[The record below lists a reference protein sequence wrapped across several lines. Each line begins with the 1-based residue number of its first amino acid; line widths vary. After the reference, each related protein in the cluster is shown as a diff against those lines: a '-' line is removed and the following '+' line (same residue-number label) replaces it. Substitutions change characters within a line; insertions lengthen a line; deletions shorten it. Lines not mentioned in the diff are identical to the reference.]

1 MARRYKLQRIQ
12 VVTLGTLVAF
22 GMGLTS
28 EGAGARSLRSRQIPE
43 APQNTMSSAPIMAI
57 VSIASQRVSLYDPN
71 GGVLRAR
78 VSTGRTDYET
88 PVGIYSVLNKEEEHY
103 SNVYDDASMPFMQ
116 RITWSGLALHA
127 GVLPGYPASHGC
139 VRMPNNFAEQIFPLT
154 KIGMRVIVA
163 HDDVP
168 PIEISHPFLS
178 KVLSAPAQSGMALP
192 MAYQAQDITRSRPFQ
207 PDLHNWPSREAQ
219 FEALKAIAAE
229 KSAEADAAT
238 ARADAF
244 KRAAAANFSKRG
256 KAAKALRVAAFAKRA
271 AENKLAQ
278 AERGLESANSVSAI
292 KNWEEARS
300 KTSSVI
306 TDAEAKIVSLTI
318 KLMIAHEE
326 FERAREEAAP
336 AEAAKAAAES
346 VAKEAERKTLPLSIF
361 ISLKTQRLYVRQGYE
376 PVFDAPIQISDPDRA
391 IGTHLYTAVDFM
403 NQGKD
408 LRWTAVSLLH
418 RTSDEINLVSS
429 KKKRRMENHGDDLR
443 LTDERLATSALNR
456 ITLPPDVVVRLSGQI
471 WPRSS
476 LIVSDEEMSKETG
489 KATDFI
495 VLISGEPQGG
505 LKKRRR
511 QAPSDFYPYDSDDYY
526 GDYRYR
532 PRRYR
537 QINSFTWW

>member
-1 MARRYKLQRIQ
+1 MARRYQLQRIQ

-163 HDDVP
+163 HDDVA

-300 KTSSVI
+300 KTSSAI

-346 VAKEAERKTLPLSIF
+346 VAKEAERKTLAPFHIHKSEDAAPL
-361 ISLKTQRLYVRQGYE
+361 R
-376 PVFDAPIQISDPDRA
+376 
-391 IGTHLYTAVDFM
+391 
-403 NQGKD
+403 
-408 LRWTAVSLLH
+408 
-418 RTSDEINLVSS
+418 
-429 KKKRRMENHGDDLR
+429 
-443 LTDERLATSALNR
+443 SAG
-456 ITLPPDVVVRLSGQI
+456 I
-471 WPRSS
+471 
-476 LIVSDEEMSKETG
+476 
-489 KATDFI
+489 
-495 VLISGEPQGG
+495 
-505 LKKRRR
+505 
-511 QAPSDFYPYDSDDYY
+511 
-526 GDYRYR
+526 
-532 PRRYR
+532 
-537 QINSFTWW
+537 

>member
-1 MARRYKLQRIQ
+1 
-12 VVTLGTLVAF
+12 
-22 GMGLTS
+22 
-28 EGAGARSLRSRQIPE
+28 
-43 APQNTMSSAPIMAI
+43 
-57 VSIASQRVSLYDPN
+57 
-71 GGVLRAR
+71 
-78 VSTGRTDYET
+78 
-88 PVGIYSVLNKEEEHY
+88 
-103 SNVYDDASMPFMQ
+103 
-116 RITWSGLALHA
+116 
-127 GVLPGYPASHGC
+127 
-139 VRMPNNFAEQIFPLT
+139 
-154 KIGMRVIVA
+154 MRVIVV
-163 HDDVP
+163 HDDVA

-229 KSAEADAAT
+229 KAAEADAAT

-278 AERGLESANSVSAI
+278 AERGLKSANSVSAI

-300 KTSSVI
+300 KTSSAI

-318 KLMIAHEE
+318 KLMIAHDE

-336 AEAAKAAAES
+336 AEAQRRLRERSKGSGAE
-346 VAKEAERKTLPLSIF
+346 TQPLSIF

-403 NQGKD
+403 HQGKD

-429 KKKRRMENHGDDLR
+429 KKKRRMENHG
-443 LTDERLATSALNR
+443 N
-456 ITLPPDVVVRLSGQI
+456 
-471 WPRSS
+471 
-476 LIVSDEEMSKETG
+476 
-489 KATDFI
+489 DF
-495 VLISGEPQGG
+495 G
-505 LKKRRR
+505 
-511 QAPSDFYPYDSDDYY
+511 
-526 GDYRYR
+526 
-532 PRRYR
+532 
-537 QINSFTWW
+537 